1 MTLIF
6 YMRLVRLF
14 ACGNLM
20 LGLMNQTQIGSELTR
35 FLVVD
40 AMEIKLKQ

>member
-1 MTLIF
+1 
-6 YMRLVRLF
+6 
-14 ACGNLM
+14 M
-20 LGLMNQTQIGSELTR
+20 LGLMNQTQIGSELTI

>member
-1 MTLIF
+1 
-6 YMRLVRLF
+6 
-14 ACGNLM
+14 M

-35 FLVVD
+35 FIVVD